1 MTMKPMRT
9 RMKPLNDDE
18 LEVKVAVYMER
29 LDTYIETSTE
39 LNRTLTEG
47 LARVN
52 NELDELK
59 HWRTRFYGAKTLVM
73 MMLAMFAHAGVVLA
87 AVIGI
92 LNWYSKTPN

>member
-1 MTMKPMRT
+1 MTQMRH
-9 RMKPLNDDE
+9 RMNPLDDEE

-29 LDTYIETSTE
+29 LDAYIETSTE
-39 LNRTLTEG
+39 LNRTLVTG
-47 LARVN
+47 LERVN

-59 HWRTRFYGAKTLVM
+59 HWRTKFYGAKTLVM